1 MNELNDILG
10 PEDIC
15 FVTGNIIDK
24 NENCR
29 LTDEFDAWISERGQ
43 EIVEADARGPAPDPE
58 SLIIYGEWYAKD
70 AAADANEA
78 NDNWR
83 AYYNMQVIHMRAF
96 STLELLVVVALIS
109 LMISMTLFFRWDDTK
124 KELEDSQDI
133 QQATTELWLLRIED
147 PSQPVYWVW
156 EDENGTMWM
165 LSRSDNKIRKVG
177 P

>member
-1 MNELNDILG
+1 
-10 PEDIC
+10 
-15 FVTGNIIDK
+15 
-24 NENCR
+24 
-29 LTDEFDAWISERGQ
+29 
-43 EIVEADARGPAPDPE
+43 
-58 SLIIYGEWYAKD
+58 
-70 AAADANEA
+70 
-78 NDNWR
+78 
-83 AYYNMQVIHMRAF
+83 MRAF
-96 STLELLVVVALIS
+96 SIVELLVVVALIS

-165 LSRSDNKIRKVG
+165 LSRSDNKVRKVS